1 MSLVEKALILKL
13 HDEVPILLSIS
24 FSSDAP

>member
-13 HDEVPILLSIS
+13 QDEVSILLSIS

>member
-13 HDEVPILLSIS
+13 QDEVPILLSIS
-24 FSSDAP
+24 LSSDAP

>member
-13 HDEVPILLSIS
+13 QDKVPILLSIS